1 MRRTTDNFDLPWC
14 AVSDFNSVL
23 HTHERV
29 GVEILMLAQGNGFL
43 NAFFIAIL
51 LTFGIRAPSLLG
63 EAVPS
68 MNGLIEL

>member
-1 MRRTTDNFDLPWC
+1 MIILIYLGVP
-14 AVSDFNSVL
+14 SVTL
-23 HTHERV
+23 TPFSTLMKKW

-51 LTFGIRAPSLLG
+51 LTFGIRAPSLFG